1 MTLKFRAVQFTS
13 AASPLLI
20 KEDQLNVEKDSN
32 GNYVVD
38 PTKVLVKIKCAAL
51 NPVDLVSKK
60 TTPVPLAYKTKG
72 IGYDYS
78 GIVVGIGAEAEKN
91 TGVKIGSKVCGMF
104 QEVLGR
110 GTLAEYALMDT
121 ATSSGASIHEFPEGL
136 TFQEAASYPL
146 VLGTAV
152 LMFSKI
158 QKQNKKRRILILG
171 AGTSVGKFCV
181 QIAKN
186 VYGFED
192 VVTTCSPASVDLVKL
207 LGGNT
212 WIDYT
217 AWDLI
222 LDPVLELV
230 GMKGKFDVIFDC
242 AGNSDLFPQM
252 LNILVGRKE
261 GGTYVTISGDFK
273 YSYSAPTTAQLVWNN
288 IGLPKRLLE
297 SKVGWLDYSYDFAA
311 VIKSMYP
318 WQKECKEYIA
328 DKKVKLTI
336 DSVYPFVEFDKAY
349 DRLGS
354 NKANGK
360 VVVNVE
366 DDA

>member
-1 MTLKFRAVQFTS
+1 MTLKFRAVQYS
-13 AASPLLI
+13 GSCDPLLI
-20 KEDQLNVEKDSN
+20 KEDQLDVSKGPDGSFQ
-32 GNYVVD
+32 VD

-51 NPVDLVSKK
+51 NPVDLVTKN
-60 TTPVPLAYKTKG
+60 TTPLPLAYKTKG

-78 GIVVGIGAEAEKN
+78 GVVVGIGKEAEKK

-158 QKQNKKRRILILG
+158 QKANKKRRILILG
-171 AGTSVGKFCV
+171 SGTTVGKLCV

-186 VYGFED
+186 VHGFED
-192 VVTTCSPASVDLVKL
+192 VVTTCSPKSVDLVKS

-217 AWDLI
+217 AWDSI

-242 AGNSDLFPQM
+242 AGNSDLFPQIQ
-252 LNILVGRKE
+252 NILVGKKE
-261 GGTYVTISGDFK
+261 GGTYVTISGDYK
-273 YSYSAPTTAQLVWNN
+273 YSFSSPTVLQLIWNN
-288 IGLPKRLLE
+288 IGLPKRLAE
-297 SKVGWLDYSYDFAA
+297 SKVGYLDYTYAFVG

-318 WQKECKEYIA
+318 WQKECQQYLGE
-328 DKKVKLTI
+328 KKVKLTI
-336 DSVYPFVEFDKAY
+336 DSVYPFVEFDQAY
-349 DRLGS
+349 KRLGS
-354 NKANGK
+354 NRANGK

-366 DDA
+366 DDV